1 MKIKRYA
8 DKDSRSAM
16 ARIRTEMGPDAV
28 ILSNKN
34 VDGQVEL
41 VAAMDFDEADI
52 GPDFSSGTSGEFML
66 PGSQPDSPTLI
77 DLQRELGNLRSMLEG
92 KLSHL
97 SWRDSVTRPSTKTA
111 VHNRLVGLGL
121 SRALAGQ
128 IVDKLGDTGGLEQHW
143 AKALEIL
150 GRRIPLMAGD
160 SLLNHGGIVALVG
173 STGVGKT
180 TTIAKLAA
188 RFVLRHGNQQVG
200 LVTTDCY
207 RIGGQEQLEVFAN
220 YLGVPMIVATDAA
233 ELRLAFDNLSSKKLI
248 LVDTAGM
255 SQRDVRLYEQFSS
268 LNSAGYDIDTYVVLS
283 ATAQQRA
290 LQEVVQVFG
299 RALTGAMISKVDES
313 AELGG
318 VLDVVIRNQLKVG
331 YVSAGQ
337 KVPEDL
343 IPARAEY
350 LVGKT
355 VELVEREVKNSAQ
368 RIRSGKLAN
377 SNAV

>member
-52 GPDFSSGTSGEFML
+52 GPDFSSGTAGEFML
-66 PGSQPDSPTLI
+66 LDSQPDNPTLI

-128 IVDKLGDTGGLEQHW
+128 IVDKLGDTGELEQHW

-233 ELRLAFDNLSSKKLI
+233 ELRSAFDKLSSKKLI

-268 LNSAGYDIDTYVVLS
+268 LNSVGYDIDTYVVLS

>member
-1 MKIKRYA
+1 MKIKRFA

-52 GPDFSSGTSGEFML
+52 GSGFSSHQNMESMLVDSGA
-66 PGSQPDSPTLI
+66 DSPTLI

-121 SRALAGQ
+121 SRALSGQ
-128 IVDKLGDTGGLEQHW
+128 IVDKLGDTGDLEGHW

-150 GRRIPLMAGD
+150 ARRIPLMAGD
-160 SLLNHGGIVALVG
+160 SLLNQGGIVALVG

-188 RFVLRHGNQQVG
+188 RFVLRHGNQHVG

-220 YLGVPMIVATDAA
+220 YLGVPMIVATDADQ
-233 ELRLAFDNLSSKKLI
+233 LRLAFDKLSSKKLV

-268 LNSAGYDIDTYVVLS
+268 LNSVGYDINTYVVLS

-331 YVSAGQ
+331 YVSVGQ

-355 VELVEREVKNSAQ
+355 VELVEREVKISAQ